1 MKSLVYA
8 VIVFTLCGCAFFQK
22 DKPPVVVSNN
32 NEKDAYITKVE
43 TVVSE
48 SASALVAVSP
58 TVPAGIPREIVQ
70 GQVQRLSG
78 ISKPTEAKVKEFER
92 IIKEKDTKA
101 VAEDQKKAS
110 KVDSETTKLWA
121 EVEKKDKM
129 LTEAIAVR
137 AEAERTLKE
146 ERKTKLT
153 LQASLA
159 CLGLLVFGVLVIAF
173 SPSLFLKKA
182 GGVVVACAVVLE
194 ALLLWL
200 SP

>member
-1 MKSLVYA
+1 MRWVLLLL
-8 VIVFTLCGCAFFQK
+8 ILTGCSTAS
-22 DKPPVVVSNN
+22 KPPVVVSNN

-43 TVVSE
+43 AVVSE
-48 SASALVAVSP
+48 SASALVAVTPS
-58 TVPAGIPREIVQ
+58 VPAGIPREIVQ

-78 ISKPTEAKVKEFER
+78 ISKPDESKVKEFER
-92 IIKEKDTKA
+92 IIKEKDAKA
-101 VAEDQKKAS
+101 VAEDQKRAS
-110 KVDSETTKLWA
+110 KVDSETTKLWEA
-121 EVEKKDKM
+121 VEKKDKM

-137 AEAERTLKE
+137 VEAERNLRE

>member
-1 MKSLVYA
+1 MRLVLLLL
-8 VIVFTLCGCAFFQK
+8 ILTGCSTAP
-22 DKPPVVVSNN
+22 KPPVVVSNN

-43 TVVSE
+43 AVVSE
-48 SASALVAVSP
+48 SASALVAVTPS
-58 TVPAGIPREIVQ
+58 VPAGIPREIVQ

-92 IIKEKDTKA
+92 IIKEKDAKA

-110 KVDSETTKLWA
+110 KVDSETTKLWEA
-121 EVEKKDKM
+121 VEKKDKM

-137 AEAERTLKE
+137 VEAERTLKE

>member
-1 MKSLVYA
+1 MKK
-8 VIVFTLCGCAFFQK
+8 TLILLTLLAGCTSVS
-22 DKPPVVVSNN
+22 KPPVVVSNN

-110 KVDSETTKLWA
+110 KVDSETTKLWEA
-121 EVEKKDKM
+121 VEKKDKM

-137 AEAERTLKE
+137 VEAERTLKE
-146 ERKTKLT
+146 ERKTTLV

-173 SPSLFLKKA
+173 APSLFLKKA
-182 GGVVVACAVVLE
+182 GGVVVACAVILE
-194 ALLLWL
+194 GLLLWL

>member
-1 MKSLVYA
+1 MKK
-8 VIVFTLCGCAFFQK
+8 TLILLTLLAGCTSV
-22 DKPPVVVSNN
+22 DNKPPVVVSNN
-32 NEKDAYITKVE
+32 GQKDAYIDKVE

-48 SASALVAVSP
+48 SASALVAVTPS
-58 TVPAGIPREIVQ
+58 VPAGVPREIVQ

-92 IIKEKDTKA
+92 IIKDNDSKA

-110 KVDSETTKLWA
+110 KVDSETTKLWE

-137 AEAERTLKE
+137 VEAERTLKE
-146 ERKTKLT
+146 ERKTTLV

-173 SPSLFLKKA
+173 APSLFLKKA
-182 GGVVVACAVVLE
+182 GGVVVACAVILE
-194 ALLLWL
+194 GLLLWL
-200 SP
+200 VP

>member
-1 MKSLVYA
+1 MRWVLLLL
-8 VIVFTLCGCAFFQK
+8 ILTGCSTAP
-22 DKPPVVVSNN
+22 KPPVVVSNN

-43 TVVSE
+43 EVISE
-48 SASALVAVSP
+48 SASALVAVAPS
-58 TVPAGIPREIVQ
+58 VPAGIPREIVQ

-78 ISKPTEAKVKEFER
+78 ISKPNEAKVKEFER
-92 IIKEKDTKA
+92 IIKEKDAKA

-129 LTEAIAVR
+129 LSEAIAVR
-137 AEAERTLKE
+137 EQAERTLKE
-146 ERKTKLT
+146 ERKTKLI

-173 SPSLFLKKA
+173 APMIFLKRA
-182 GGVVVACAVVLE
+182 GAVMVACAVLLE
-194 ALLLWL
+194 SLLLWYT
-200 SP
+200 S